1 MNNPKIG
8 DRFAAYG
15 ETYAQSEQLPLR
27 KHLEAPS
34 FLSALGDIDG
44 LSVLDAGCGSGFYA
58 RTLVRAG
65 AGTVTGL
72 DPSEGMLA
80 VAEQLERTETD
91 GIAYVLG
98 DLADAGRLGP
108 VDIVTA
114 VYVLPYATSLEHLEA
129 MCRGAAAAL
138 RPGGRFVTFAVNPEF
153 ARDPDWYAPYG
164 FALHCAHTGQEGE
177 PVTLVSELFDPPL
190 EVGLRRWSRQAHEN
204 ALRSAAFDDIT
215 WTRPTPSAAGLAEMG
230 PEFWAPY
237 TEVPHALILTG
248 RRS

>member
-1 MNNPKIG
+1 MNNPAIG

-15 ETYAQSEQLPLR
+15 ATYAQSEQLPLR
-27 KHLEAPS
+27 KYLEAPS
-34 FLSALGDIDG
+34 FLSVLGDIEG

-58 RTLVRAG
+58 RTLARAG
-65 AGTVTGL
+65 AGKVIGL

-80 VAEQLERTETD
+80 VAEQLERAETD

-98 DLADAGRLGP
+98 DLADAARLGP

-114 VYVLPYATSLEHLEA
+114 VYVLPYATSLEHLAA

-138 RPGGRFVTFAVNPEF
+138 RPGGRFVTFAVNPDF

-164 FALHCAHTGQEGE
+164 FALRCAHTGQEGE

-190 EVGLRRWSRQAHEN
+190 AVHLRRWSRQAHET
-204 ALRSAAFDDIT
+204 ALRAAGFADIT
-215 WTRPTPSAAGLAEMG
+215 WTHPRPSTAGIAELG
-230 PEFWAPY
+230 PEFWAAY
-237 TEVPHALILTG
+237 TQIPHALVLTG
-248 RRS
+248 LRP